1 MHTYHIHMNI
11 MKIHIVIS
19 RATTKSCVKRDSQKA
34 NKMNKIEYFL
44 KYMINTKESWKGG
57 TMEQIPGETNI
68 RQTAKQQTKIKP
80 FQ

>member
-19 RATTKSCVKRDSQKA
+19 RATTKSCVKTDSQKA
-34 NKMNKIEYFL
+34 NKMKYFK
-44 KYMINTKESWKGG
+44 KYTINTKESWKG
-57 TMEQIPGETNI
+57 TKEQIPGETNI
-68 RQTAKQQTKIKP
+68 RQMAKQQTKIKP